1 MTSGDVLLVLVRV
14 VHQLAAAAWVGGSIA
29 YALTGRPAPGTG
41 ARPFSLVVSISS
53 WALILSGGWIT
64 VDRLAIAET
73 SPLYLIGLALK
84 IALAIGMFVLAGALN
99 PSALARV
106 RKREPRP
113 DVPLWRT
120 SPYLVLWLGI
130 AVYALGALLAVAY
143 TRALTP

>member
-1 MTSGDVLLVLVRV
+1 MTAGDVLLVVVRL
-14 VHQLAAAAWVGGSIA
+14 VHQLAAAAWVGGAIA
-29 YALTGRPAPGTG
+29 FALSGRPAPGSG
-41 ARPFSLVVSISS
+41 PYPFTWVVKISS

-73 SPLYLIGLALK
+73 SPLYLAGLALK
-84 IALAIGMFVLAGALN
+84 VALALAMFILAGALN

-106 RKREPRP
+106 RRREPRP

-130 AVYALGALLAVAY
+130 AVYGLGALLAVAY

>member
-1 MTSGDVLLVLVRV
+1 MTAGDVLLVIVRV

-29 YALTGRPAPGTG
+29 YALTGRPAPGSG
-41 ARPFSLVVSISS
+41 ARPFSWIVNVSA
-53 WALILSGGWIT
+53 WALVLSGGWIT

-106 RKREPRP
+106 RRREPRP

-120 SPYLVLWLGI
+120 SPYLVLWLGV

>member
-1 MTSGDVLLVLVRV
+1 MSAGDVLLVVVRV

-29 YALTGRPAPGTG
+29 YALTGRPAPGAG
-41 ARPFSLVVSISS
+41 ARPFSWIVNVSA
-53 WALILSGGWIT
+53 WALVLSGGWIT